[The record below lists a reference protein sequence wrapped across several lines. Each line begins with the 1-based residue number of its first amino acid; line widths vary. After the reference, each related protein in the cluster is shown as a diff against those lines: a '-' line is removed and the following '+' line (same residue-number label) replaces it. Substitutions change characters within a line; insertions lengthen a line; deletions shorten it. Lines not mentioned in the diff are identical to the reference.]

1 MVGEKEK
8 KRKKSRA
15 GKGGPASVSSL
26 QPPLSVGDVTVNP
39 LSAPPSPPLLPL
51 SPDTPIHAAAIFTR
65 PLPHSPGVLSATSH
79 ELNAFSVPLCLGER
93 EAVRSPSLRASDT
106 GKEGN
111 LSFLRKKENIK
122 PIARVEQRKMKMA
135 PDFSVQR
142 ARLMYSREDEDEEEG
157 GKKNSTFAVE
167 RNF

>member
-51 SPDTPIHAAAIFTR
+51 SPDTPIHAAALFTR

-93 EAVRSPSLRASDT
+93 ESCALAESPSERHWQGREFVFFA
-106 GKEGN
+106 EE
-111 LSFLRKKENIK
+111 RKHKTDRSRRTKKDENG
-122 PIARVEQRKMKMA
+122 AGFFCATCETNVFTR
-135 PDFSVQR
+135 
-142 ARLMYSREDEDEEEG
+142 G
-157 GKKNSTFAVE
+157 
-167 RNF
+167 